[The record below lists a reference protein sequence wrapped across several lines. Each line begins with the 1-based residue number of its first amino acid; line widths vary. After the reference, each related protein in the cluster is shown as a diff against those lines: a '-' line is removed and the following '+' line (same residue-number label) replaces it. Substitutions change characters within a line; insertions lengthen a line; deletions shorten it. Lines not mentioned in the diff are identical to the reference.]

1 MDFRGYWLNPTLT
14 SQQTHPHDVKNSN
27 SDRNYVPE
35 ARIYILGS
43 KGWVGI
49 YCARFENVD
58 SPEIFC
64 IKEIELETGS
74 KVRAVKFDIS
84 EPQVI
89 GNWENEA
96 GYSPFKGHINDQINP
111 DMNITYEQ

>member
-1 MDFRGYWLNPTLT
+1 MSKSNHSDSQGIPT
-14 SQQTHPHDVKNSN
+14 
-27 SDRNYVPE
+27 YIPE
-35 ARIYILGS
+35 ARVYILGS

-49 YCARFENVD
+49 YCVKFEDVD

-84 EPQVI
+84 D
-89 GNWENEA
+89 
-96 GYSPFKGHINDQINP
+96 H
-111 DMNITYEQ
+111 